1 MIKKNSKLKG
11 EEIDYILEKG
21 IEEASKLFIVRY
33 NKNHRNSAGFCVI
46 ISRKISTK
54 AVARNKIRRRIFEA
68 LRAINKELKIKDLNI
83 VLIPKK
89 MIINKEFSEIKEDLQ
104 SLIEKLM
111 Q

>member
-1 MIKKNSKLKG
+1 MIKKDFKLKG

-21 IEEASKLFIVRY
+21 LDTTSKLFIVRY
-33 NKNHRNSAGFCVI
+33 NKNHRINSGFCVI

-54 AVARNKIRRRIFEA
+54 AVVRNKIRRRIFESI
-68 LRAINKELKIKDLNI
+68 RAISKDLDIKDLNV

-104 SLIEKLM
+104 ALIEKLM
-111 Q
+111 